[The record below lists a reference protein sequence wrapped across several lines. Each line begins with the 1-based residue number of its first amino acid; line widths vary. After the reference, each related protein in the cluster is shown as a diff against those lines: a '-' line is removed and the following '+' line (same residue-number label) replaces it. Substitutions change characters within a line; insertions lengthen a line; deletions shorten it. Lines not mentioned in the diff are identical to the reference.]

1 MSGLIDKITSDFF
14 EAQNALNKSKGIV
27 IEVYV
32 ENEDD
37 IPFWKRFLIDATCKQ
52 KYIPLQ
58 KHH

>member
-27 IEVYV
+27 IDVYV
-32 ENEDD
+32 EMKM
-37 IPFWKRFLIDATCKQ
+37 IFRFGKIFLTDVSCKQ